1 MMQQESETTLDYGAV
16 LRRRRWSLIIPTLLG
31 LLVGV
36 ALAVLLPREYVAAAT
51 LAVTSPS
58 MSGGLAPTTQADQV
72 ERIRAVSHELL
83 SSPVVEQVARD
94 ERLLDAAP
102 LDAVVTDIRR
112 RTQVTLPQRS
122 LSSTNRVEPD
132 TFIVSYT
139 GQSPE
144 LAQRVA
150 NRLTQV
156 FVEKHSRMR
165 ETRAEDTAAF
175 LERQLENSQEKLS
188 AAETNLRE
196 AKASFQGRLPEQ
208 AIANLQS
215 ITELRQRLDTDA
227 QAVATERDRIAVI
240 DQQMEG
246 LKQDA
251 QAAASA
257 AVEARSTERLSTLE
271 QQLAEA
277 RQQYT
282 ARHPEVQ
289 RLEAEL
295 ARAQSEDA
303 EARKLAAAAG
313 SGGSATTDPTLPTLR
328 TLMAERERARL
339 RMKELQSAN
348 GRTQAEL
355 ARYQAM
361 LNEAPIVE
369 QRLMSL
375 SQAYEFE
382 KQQHQKLA
390 EQFQTALLN
399 EDLERRQASE
409 RFVVLYSAQR
419 PRRPSSPNVLLV
431 LGGALIGGVVLGA
444 ALALAREFLDRSV
457 HDRRTLEAEYGRP
470 VLAEI
475 PHF

>member
-16 LRRRRWSLIIPTLLG
+16 IRRRRWSLIIPTLLG
-31 LLVGV
+31 LLVGA
-36 ALAVLLPREYVAAAT
+36 ALAVLLPREYVASAT

-94 ERLLDAAP
+94 ERLLDTAP
-102 LDAVVTDIRR
+102 LETVVSGIRR
-112 RTQVTLPQRS
+112 RTQVTVPPRS

-165 ETRAEDTAAF
+165 ETRAEDTSAF
-175 LERQLENSQEKLS
+175 LERQLENSREKLS
-188 AAETNLRE
+188 AAEERLRE

-208 AIANLQS
+208 ALANLQS
-215 ITELRQRLDTDA
+215 VSELRQRLDADT
-227 QAVATERDRIAVI
+227 QALATERDRVAVI

-257 AVEARSTERLSTLE
+257 AMEARSTERISGLE

-289 RLEAEL
+289 RLEMEL
-295 ARAQSEDA
+295 ARAQAEDA
-303 EARKLAAAAG
+303 EVRKLAAGAG
-313 SGGSATTDPTLPTLR
+313 GFTATDPTLR
-328 TLMAERERARL
+328 TLLADRERARL
-339 RMKELQSAN
+339 RMKELQAAS

-355 ARYQAM
+355 ARYQGM
-361 LNEAPIVE
+361 LNEAPLVE
-369 QRLMSL
+369 QRLTSL

-390 EQFQTALLN
+390 EQYQTALLN
-399 EDLERRQASE
+399 EDLERRQAGE

-419 PRRPSSPNVLLV
+419 PGSPSSPNVLLV
-431 LGGALIGGVVLGA
+431 LGGALIGGVVLGG

>member
-94 ERLLDAAP
+94 ERLLDTAP

-112 RTQVTLPQRS
+112 RTQVTVPSRS

-208 AIANLQS
+208 ALANLQS

-257 AVEARSTERLSTLE
+257 AMEARSSERLSALE

-303 EARKLAAAAG
+303 EARKLAAAG
-313 SGGSATTDPTLPTLR
+313 SDGSAAADPMLPTLR

-390 EQFQTALLN
+390 EQYQTALLN

-431 LGGALIGGVVLGA
+431 LGGALIGGVVLGG

>member
-1 MMQQESETTLDYGAV
+1 MMQQETETTLDYGAV
-16 LRRRRWSLIIPTLLG
+16 IRRRRWSLILPTLLG
-31 LLVGV
+31 LLVGG
-36 ALAVLLPREYVAAAT
+36 ALTVLLPREYVATAT

-58 MSGGLAPTTQADQV
+58 MSGGLAPSTQADQV

-94 ERLLDAAP
+94 ERLLDTAP

-112 RTQVTLPQRS
+112 RTQVTVPTRS
-122 LSSTNRVEPD
+122 LSSSNRFESD
-132 TFIVSYT
+132 TFIVSYS

-165 ETRAEDTAAF
+165 ETRAEDTSAF
-175 LERQLENSQEKLS
+175 LERQLENSREKLS
-188 AAETNLRE
+188 AAEAQLRD

-208 AIANLQS
+208 ALANLQS
-215 ITELRQRLDTDA
+215 VTELRQRLESEG
-227 QAVATERDRIAVI
+227 QATATERDRLAVI
-240 DQQMEG
+240 DQQIEG
-246 LKQDA
+246 LRQDA
-251 QAAASA
+251 QVAASA
-257 AVEARSTERLSTLE
+257 AIEARSTERLSGLE

-277 RQQYT
+277 RQTYT

-289 RLEAEL
+289 RLESEL
-295 ARAQSEDA
+295 ARAKAEDA
-303 EARKLAAAAG
+303 EERKLAAATAG
-313 SGGSATTDPTLPTLR
+313 STTTAPAMRALTAD
-328 TLMAERERARL
+328 RERARL
-339 RMKELQSAN
+339 RIKELQATS
-348 GRTQAEL
+348 GRTQVEL

-361 LNEAPIVE
+361 LNEAPLVE

-375 SQAYEFE
+375 SQSYEFE

-390 EQFQTALLN
+390 EQYQTALLN
-399 EDLERRQASE
+399 EDLERRQAGE

-419 PRRPSSPNVLLV
+419 PRRPASPNVLLV
-431 LGGALIGGVVLGA
+431 LGGSVIGGLVLGG
-444 ALALAREFLDRSV
+444 ALALAREFMDRSV